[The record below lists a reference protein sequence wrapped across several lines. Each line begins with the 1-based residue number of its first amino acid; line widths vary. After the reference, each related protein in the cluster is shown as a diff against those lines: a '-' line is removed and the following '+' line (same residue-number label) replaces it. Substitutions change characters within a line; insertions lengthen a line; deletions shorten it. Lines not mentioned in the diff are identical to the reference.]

1 MCLKNIFLAL
11 YLGQLIFFFINSF
24 MDVFPYRPDTQTYIQ
39 QMAQQ
44 QAEREK
50 SQQSDNRSFLAKY
63 VSVCKLLNIV

>member
-1 MCLKNIFLAL
+1 
-11 YLGQLIFFFINSF
+11 

>member
-1 MCLKNIFLAL
+1 MPEEHIFAL
-11 YLGQLIFFFINSF
+11 YMGQLIFIPS
-24 MDVFPYRPDTQTYIQ
+24 RPDTQTYIQ